1 MRPLTPHFLCCPLLA
16 LRPQELHQMLYA
28 MKVPVPASAEE
39 LADPK
44 SWRVPASP
52 FVLDIGAN
60 VGWFMINA
68 AAHGATVAAF
78 EGRLPWQAAGCVDC
92 ALRAGSPRSE
102 AHPYCMIPDCVC

>member
-1 MRPLTPHFLCCPLLA
+1 
-16 LRPQELHQMLYA
+16 MLYA
-28 MKVPVPASAEE
+28 MRAPVPASPED
-39 LADPK
+39 LAHPSRWK
-44 SWRVPASP
+44 VPASP